1 MLNYGLDL
9 VELCCVYVARHTH
22 HKRVVRGVQP
32 RLVCKQGRGVFRG
45 RVALFPLGIL
55 CLVDGKQLLRHG
67 RVFGIDPFTLVIV
80 CIFYLEAFFKAES
93 IIEGGAEIA
102 HLTVVAE
109 PIDVVATRLQKA
121 GI

>member
-22 HKRVVRGVQP
+22 HKGIVRGVQP
-32 RLVCKQGRGVFRG
+32 RLVCKQGRGVLRE
-45 RVALFPLGIL
+45 RVAIFPLGIL
-55 CLVDGKQLLRHG
+55 CLVNGKQLLRHG
-67 RVFGIDPFTLVIV
+67 LVFGIDPFTLVIV
-80 CIFYLEAFFKAES
+80 YVFYIEAFFKAES

-102 HLTVVAE
+102 HLSVVAE
-109 PIDVVATRLQKA
+109 PIDMVATRLQKA

>member
-1 MLNYGLDL
+1 MLNDGLDL

-22 HKRVVRGVQP
+22 YKGIMRGVQP

-45 RVALFPLGIL
+45 RVALFPLWIL
-55 CLVDGKQLLRHG
+55 RLVDGKQLLRHG

-80 CIFYLEAFFKAES
+80 CIFYLETFFKAES
-93 IIEGGAEIA
+93 IIEGGAEIT

-109 PIDVVATRLQKA
+109 PIDMVATRPQKA
-121 GI
+121 RI